1 MKIIIQNQQDKVDVD
16 QHISKIIEESIVNT
30 IKIFL
35 EEENFEI
42 SVLIVDNNFIKE
54 LNKNYRNV
62 NKETDVLSFPI
73 FEFKNGKLLED
84 IVIMEDEI
92 PLGDIVISIEKA
104 AQQAEEFGHSLE
116 REVAYL
122 TVHSVLH
129 LLGFDHIEDDDRK
142 VMREYE
148 EQILQSMGLTR

>member
-30 IKIFL
+30 IKVFL

>member
-1 MKIIIQNQQDKVDVD
+1 MKIFIQNQQDKVDID
-16 QHISKIIEESIVNT
+16 QHISRIIEESIVNT
-30 IKIFL
+30 IKSFL

-42 SVLIVDNNFIKE
+42 SVLIVDNSFIKE
-54 LNKNYRNV
+54 LNRNYRNV

-104 AQQAEEFGHSLE
+104 AQQAKEFGHSLE
-116 REVAYL
+116 REIAYL

-129 LLGFDHIEDDDRK
+129 LLGFDHIEEDDRK

>member
-129 LLGFDHIEDDDRK
+129 LLGFDHVGDDDRK

>member
-1 MKIIIQNQQDKVDVD
+1 MKIFIQNQQDKVDID

-30 IKIFL
+30 IKVFL

-42 SVLIVDNNFIKE
+42 SVFIVDNSFIKE
-54 LNKNYRNV
+54 LNRNYRNV

-104 AQQAEEFGHSLE
+104 AQQAKEFGHSLE
-116 REVAYL
+116 REIAYL

-129 LLGFDHIEDDDRK
+129 LLGFDHIEEDDRK

>member
-1 MKIIIQNQQDKVDVD
+1 MKIFIQNQQDKVDID

-30 IKIFL
+30 IKVFL

-42 SVLIVDNNFIKE
+42 SVLIVDNSFIKE
-54 LNKNYRNV
+54 LNRNYRNV

-104 AQQAEEFGHSLE
+104 AQQAKEFGHSLE
-116 REVAYL
+116 REIAYL

-129 LLGFDHIEDDDRK
+129 LLGFDHIEEDDRK

>member
-1 MKIIIQNQQDKVDVD
+1 M
-16 QHISKIIEESIVNT
+16 
-30 IKIFL
+30 

-42 SVLIVDNNFIKE
+42 SVLIVDNSFIKE
-54 LNKNYRNV
+54 LNRNYRNV

-104 AQQAEEFGHSLE
+104 AQQAKEFGHSLE
-116 REVAYL
+116 REIAYL

-129 LLGFDHIEDDDRK
+129 LLGFDHIEEDDRK

>member
-1 MKIIIQNQQDKVDVD
+1 VKIIIQNQQDKVDVD

-129 LLGFDHIEDDDRK
+129 LLGFDHVGDDDRK

>member
-1 MKIIIQNQQDKVDVD
+1 VKIFIQNQQDKVDID

-30 IKIFL
+30 IKVFL

-42 SVLIVDNNFIKE
+42 SVLIVDNSFIKE
-54 LNKNYRNV
+54 LNRNYRNV

-104 AQQAEEFGHSLE
+104 AQQAKEFGHSLE
-116 REVAYL
+116 REIAYL
-122 TVHSVLH
+122 TVHSALH
-129 LLGFDHIEDDDRK
+129 LLGFDHIEEDDRK

-148 EQILQSMGLTR
+148 EKILQSMGLTR

>member
-1 MKIIIQNQQDKVDVD
+1 MKIFIQNQQDKIDID
-16 QHISKIIEESIVNT
+16 PHILKVIEDSVANT
-30 IKIFL
+30 IKVFL
-35 EEENFEI
+35 EDENFEVT
-42 SVLIVDNNFIKE
+42 VLIVDNCFIKE

-84 IVIMEDEI
+84 IIIMEDEI

-104 AQQAEEFGHSLE
+104 LQQAEEFGHSLE
-116 REVAYL
+116 REIAYL

-129 LLGFDHIEDDDRK
+129 LLGFDHIDEDDK
-142 VMREYE
+142 KLMRGYE

>member
-1 MKIIIQNQQDKVDVD
+1 MKIFIQNQQDKVDID

-30 IKIFL
+30 IKVFL
-35 EEENFEI
+35 EEEKFEI
-42 SVLIVDNNFIKE
+42 SVLIVDNSFIKD
-54 LNKNYRNV
+54 LNRNYRNV
-62 NKETDVLSFPI
+62 DKETDVLSFPI

-104 AQQAEEFGHSLE
+104 AQQAKEFGHSLE
-116 REVAYL
+116 REIAYL

-129 LLGFDHIEDDDRK
+129 LLGFDHIEENDRK
-142 VMREYE
+142 IMREYE

>member
-1 MKIIIQNQQDKVDVD
+1 MKIFIQNQQDKVDVD
-16 QHISKIIEESIVNT
+16 EHISKIIEDSVANT
-30 IKIFL
+30 LKIFL
-35 EEENFEI
+35 QEENFEV

-54 LNKNYRNV
+54 LNRNYRNV

-73 FEFKNGKLLED
+73 FEFKNGQLQED
-84 IVIMEDEI
+84 IVVVEDEI

-104 AQQAEEFGHSLE
+104 LQQAKEFGHSLE

-129 LLGFDHIEDDDRK
+129 LLGFDHIEEDDRK
-142 VMREYE
+142 VMRKYE
-148 EQILQSMGLTR
+148 EQILDSMGLTR

>member
-1 MKIIIQNQQDKVDVD
+1 VKIFIQNQQDKVDVD
-16 QHISKIIEESIVNT
+16 EHISKIIEDSVANT
-30 IKIFL
+30 LKIFL
-35 EEENFEI
+35 QEENFEV

-54 LNKNYRNV
+54 LNRNYRNV

-73 FEFKNGKLLED
+73 FEFKNGQLQED
-84 IVIMEDEI
+84 IVVVEDEI

-104 AQQAEEFGHSLE
+104 LQQAKEFGHSLE

-129 LLGFDHIEDDDRK
+129 LLGFDHIEEDDRK
-142 VMREYE
+142 VMRKYE
-148 EQILQSMGLTR
+148 EQILDSMGLTR

>member
-1 MKIIIQNQQDKVDVD
+1 VKIFIQNQQDKVDID

-30 IKIFL
+30 IKVFL

-42 SVLIVDNNFIKE
+42 SVLIVDNSFIKE
-54 LNKNYRNV
+54 LNRNYRNV

-104 AQQAEEFGHSLE
+104 AQQAKEFGHSLE
-116 REVAYL
+116 REIAYL

-129 LLGFDHIEDDDRK
+129 LLGFDHIEEDDRK

>member
-1 MKIIIQNQQDKVDVD
+1 M
-16 QHISKIIEESIVNT
+16 IEESVVNT
-30 IKIFL
+30 IKVFL

-54 LNKNYRNV
+54 LNRNYRNV

-104 AQQAEEFGHSLE
+104 AQQAKEFGHSLE

-129 LLGFDHIEDDDRK
+129 LLGFDHIEEDDRK

>member
-1 MKIIIQNQQDKVDVD
+1 MKIFIQNQQDKVDVD

-30 IKIFL
+30 IKVFL

-129 LLGFDHIEDDDRK
+129 LLGFDHVGDDDRK

>member
-1 MKIIIQNQQDKVDVD
+1 MKIFIQNQQDKVDVD

-30 IKIFL
+30 IKVFL

>member
-1 MKIIIQNQQDKVDVD
+1 MKIFIQNQQDKVDVN
-16 QHISKIIEESIVNT
+16 QHISKIIEESVVNT
-30 IKIFL
+30 IKVFL

-54 LNKNYRNV
+54 LNRNYRNV

-104 AQQAEEFGHSLE
+104 AQQAKEFGHSLE

-129 LLGFDHIEDDDRK
+129 LLGFDHIEEDDRK

>member
-1 MKIIIQNQQDKVDVD
+1 MKIFIQNQQDKVDVD

-129 LLGFDHIEDDDRK
+129 LLGFDHVGDDDRK